1 MVEAVAVVRAP
12 HEWPLRTQRHLQPI
26 LELAPHRPKLLR
38 ASSLEALPGEAV
50 HRGCTGV
57 YSAERHHEP
66 LEARRLSARRIGNVH
81 GNLHD
86 LGVRSDPGRLE
97 VVGETRDVKLIGSTG
112 AQRVAAGALVHSG
125 QWCRQ
130 AAGSVPRERVGE
142 RRGEPEQWRLHDR
155 VLMGDERA
163 DGDSVM
169 MRRALVAR
177 EKEGHQLVQLSGP
190 RGSRGTKSPHCS

>member
-1 MVEAVAVVRAP
+1 VVEAVAVVRAP
-12 HEWPLRTQRHLQPI
+12 HEWPLRTQRHLQPL

-112 AQRVAAGALVHSG
+112 TQWVAACALVHSG

-155 VLMGDERA
+155 VLRA
-163 DGDSVM
+163 TRG
-169 MRRALVAR
+169 RRR
-177 EKEGHQLVQLSGP
+177 QQ
-190 RGSRGTKSPHCS
+190 